1 MCYQRTEYDADL
13 RENFRELDRLYG
25 ENAQM
30 KARTEQLADENQQLE
45 DGLKEVGYHG
55 NSSILE
61 FIVHAAQILTQT
73 GS

>member
-1 MCYQRTEYDADL
+1 LCYQRTEYDADL

-55 NSSILE
+55 NSSIL
-61 FIVHAAQILTQT
+61 V
-73 GS
+73 